1 MVNFTSKD
9 TETKMHTTKINQG
22 NIALKRDF
30 FEDAKSKI
38 LMILCESSDP
48 KELHKP
54 ISTLEYGAKAK
65 GIVHG
70 TQTPVKD
77 KAQGKDFFSAVMLG
91 SRIAAMDQ
99 FIMKLQMENKS
110 KEREHNEAHKKLLE
124 KEEEFVLLR
133 AKLELMEGRRSETND
148 MEDWSLQ

>member
-9 TETKMHTTKINQG
+9 TETKMHTAKINQG
-22 NIALKRDF
+22 NIALKGDF
-30 FEDAKSKI
+30 FEYAKSKI
-38 LMILCESSDP
+38 LMILCESPDP
-48 KELHKP
+48 KELHKL

-77 KAQGKDFFSAVMLG
+77 KTRGEDFFSAVMLG
-91 SRIAAMDQ
+91 SRIAAIDQ
-99 FIMKLQMENKS
+99 FIMKLQMENKF

-124 KEEEFVLLR
+124 REEEVASLK
-133 AKLELMEGRRSETND
+133 AKLELMEGRESETND

>member
-9 TETKMHTTKINQG
+9 TATKMHTAKINQG
-22 NIALKRDF
+22 NIALKRDS
-30 FEDAKSKI
+30 FEDTKSKI
-38 LMILCESSDP
+38 LMILCESPDP

-54 ISTLEYGAKAK
+54 ISTLEYDAKAK

-77 KAQGKDFFSAVMLG
+77 KARGEDSFSAVMLG

-99 FIMKLQMENKS
+99 FIMKLQMENKLN
-110 KEREHNEAHKKLLE
+110 EREHNEAHKKLLE
-124 KEEEFVLLR
+124 REEEILCLN
-133 AKLELMEGRRSETND
+133 LE
-148 MEDWSLQ
+148 QCQPQ

>member
-9 TETKMHTTKINQG
+9 TETKMHTAKINQG
-22 NIALKRDF
+22 NIALKMNF

-38 LMILCESSDP
+38 LMILCESPYP

-65 GIVHG
+65 GIVYG

-77 KAQGKDFFSAVMLG
+77 KDDIHLTRANGLFLG
-91 SRIAAMDQ
+91 SSDEVEVCLFASIPEVCL
-99 FIMKLQMENKS
+99 FVSIPNYS
-110 KEREHNEAHKKLLE
+110 
-124 KEEEFVLLR
+124 VLL
-133 AKLELMEGRRSETND
+133 SEVGKCKGS
-148 MEDWSLQ
+148 SLV

>member
-9 TETKMHTTKINQG
+9 IETKIHMAKINQG

-30 FEDAKSKI
+30 FEYAKSKN
-38 LMILCESSDP
+38 LMILCESPDP

-54 ISTLEYGAKAK
+54 ISILEHCAKAK
-65 GIVHG
+65 GIVHD

-77 KAQGKDFFSAVMLG
+77 KARGEDFFFAVMLG
-91 SRIAAMDQ
+91 SRVTAMDQ
-99 FIMKLQMENKS
+99 FIMKLQMENKF
-110 KEREHNEAHKKLLE
+110 KEREHNEVHKKLLE
-124 KEEEFVLLR
+124 KEEDVASLR
-133 AKLELMEGRRSETND
+133 AKLELMEGRGSETND

>member
-9 TETKMHTTKINQG
+9 TETKMHMAKINQG

-38 LMILCESSDP
+38 LMILCESPNP

-54 ISTLEYGAKAK
+54 ISTLEY
-65 GIVHG
+65 
-70 TQTPVKD
+70 
-77 KAQGKDFFSAVMLG
+77 VMLG

-99 FIMKLQMENKS
+99 FIMKLRMENKF

-124 KEEEFVLLR
+124 REEEVASLR
-133 AKLELMEGRRSETND
+133 AKLELMEGRGSKTND